1 MSARDTSFTIQ
12 RILVA
17 LDASPHSV
25 AAMEI
30 AVELAAKL
38 KAEIAGLFVEDV
50 ELLRMA
56 DSPSA
61 REITYTSASH
71 APLNRGIME
80 RKLRAQ
86 SEHIRKALAVAA
98 HRAQVRWTFRTIRG
112 PVTSALREAA
122 TGHDMVAAGRL
133 GWSLGQRLRIGSTAL
148 ELATSDIP
156 LLLISGRVAF
166 ANLRLVVYYDGSPA
180 SKDALFAAARLA
192 RVGTKGITVL
202 VSAADY
208 EHELAEIHELLRGQE
223 LEVRCR
229 RIDLGNEMNL
239 LRAIKEEGAILLV
252 LAGRQLLKDREAF
265 EAILREV
272 DLPLLLLGDGFN
284 AKAQSVGV

>member
-1 MSARDTSFTIQ
+1 MSALDTSLTIQ

-30 AVELAAKL
+30 AVELAAIL

-61 REITYTSASH
+61 REIAYTSASH
-71 APLNRGIME
+71 APLNRALME

-86 SEHIRKALAVAA
+86 SEHIRKALAMAA
-98 HRAQVRWTFRTIRG
+98 HRAQVRWSFRTIRG
-112 PVTSALREAA
+112 HVASALRNAA

-148 ELATSDIP
+148 ELASSDIP
-156 LLLISGRVAF
+156 LLLVSGRVAF
-166 ANLRLVVYYDGSPA
+166 ANLRIGVYYDGSRA

-192 RVGTKGITVL
+192 QAGTRGITVL
-202 VSAADY
+202 VGAADY
-208 EHELAEIHELLRGQE
+208 ERELAEIHGLLRGQGLEIRCRKVE
-223 LEVRCR
+223 LE
-229 RIDLGNEMNL
+229 NEPSL
-239 LRAIKEEGAILLV
+239 LSAVKEEGAILLV
-252 LAGRQLLKDREAF
+252 LASPQLLKNQEAF

-272 DLPLLLLGDGFN
+272 DLPLLLLGDGFR
-284 AKAQSVGV
+284 A